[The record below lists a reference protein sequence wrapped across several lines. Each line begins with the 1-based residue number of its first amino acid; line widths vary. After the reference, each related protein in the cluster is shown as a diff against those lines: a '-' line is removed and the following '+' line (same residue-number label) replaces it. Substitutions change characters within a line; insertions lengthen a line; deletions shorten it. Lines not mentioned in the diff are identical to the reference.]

1 MVKDIPLPPTSFLLT
16 NDQCI
21 VILSKTGCCMD
32 TWDIPYQRKA
42 LPMPGSSVTAPLG
55 QCRDNF
61 DTEDASECVSVE
73 HDTASGAVNVTLH
86 CCVYND
92 KMFKKD
98 TMIRANAYRCEILVC
113 EDKVYYDGFTNTCM
127 LSRLQLQRNGV
138 GVEIVSKHPVFTEG
152 KQMSGC
158 CLK

>member
-1 MVKDIPLPPTSFLLT
+1 
-16 NDQCI
+16 
-21 VILSKTGCCMD
+21 MD

-55 QCRDNF
+55 QCQDNF

-73 HDTASGAVNVTLH
+73 HDTATGAVNVTLH

-92 KMFKKD
+92 KMFKRD

-113 EDKVYYDGFTNTCM
+113 EDKVCYDCNKLVIKTTTSEKWCRRRDRVKTPCLYRGKTDVRM
-127 LSRLQLQRNGV
+127 LFKV
-138 GVEIVSKHPVFTEG
+138 
-152 KQMSGC
+152 
-158 CLK
+158 

>member
-1 MVKDIPLPPTSFLLT
+1 
-16 NDQCI
+16 
-21 VILSKTGCCMD
+21 MD

-113 EDKVYYDGFTNTCM
+113 EDKVYYELLTNWCVIMTATSEKWCRRGDRVQTSCLYRGQADVRM
-127 LSRLQLQRNGV
+127 LFKVRST
-138 GVEIVSKHPVFTEG
+138 VS
-152 KQMSGC
+152 
-158 CLK
+158 CLSLTNSL